1 MNNHKWNIYWL
12 SNPKTVA
19 LSNTPDVSTSTQQLK
34 KCEWSL
40 KLHWLECTFLGCI
53 YSNMHKSGFY
63 IHFQM
68 LHPRTLTNSS
78 NFPGWGYTLIARWVS
93 WLASPTI
100 FRNIDA
106 ESVLRPSFVTG
117 VKTRKSLIHRTDDVW
132 RTRKIRLGLN
142 YQEETKQ
149 DRNILSQLCFT
160 WVEFFC

>member
-117 VKTRKSLIHRTDDVW
+117 VKTRKSLIQLTTYRGLEKSALDW
-132 RTRKIRLGLN
+132 IIRK
-142 YQEETKQ
+142 K
-149 DRNILSQLCFT
+149 RNKI
-160 WVEFFC
+160 EIFCRSFVSPGSSSSVN